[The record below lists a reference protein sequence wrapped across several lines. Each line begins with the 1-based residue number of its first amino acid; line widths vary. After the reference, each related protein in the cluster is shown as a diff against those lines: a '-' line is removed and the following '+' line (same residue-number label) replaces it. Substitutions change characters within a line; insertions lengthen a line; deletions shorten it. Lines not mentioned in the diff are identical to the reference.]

1 MKEKHL
7 LLARIGLLLLLAFVS
22 FLMTLF
28 LYLIGVIIV
37 SFVVGLG
44 IKKMSNEYLFRDR
57 GPKING
63 IEIFLAMELGFIPAA
78 LTTSCFFPTTHPA
91 ISVLCFLAFS
101 VFFFLLGRLTVY
113 LSERKKQKTV
123 K

>member
-1 MKEKHL
+1 MKERNL
-7 LLARIGLLLLLAFVS
+7 LLGRIVLLLLLAFVS
-22 FLMTLF
+22 FLTTLF

-37 SFVVGLG
+37 SFIIGLG

-78 LTTSCFFPTTHPA
+78 LVTACFFPTIPMA
-91 ISVLCFLAFS
+91 ISVLCFLSFG
-101 VFFFLLGRLTVY
+101 VIFFLLGRLITHI
-113 LSERKKQKTV
+113 LERKKQKTE

>member
-37 SFVVGLG
+37 SFIVGLG
-44 IKKMSNEYLFRDR
+44 IKKISNEYLFRDR

-63 IEIFLAMELGFIPAA
+63 IEIFLAMELGFVPVA
-78 LTTSCFFPTTHPA
+78 LITGCFFPA
-91 ISVLCFLAFS
+91 IPIIVSVLCFLAFS
-101 VFFFLLGRLTVY
+101 VIFFLLGRLTTHV
-113 LSERKKQKTV
+113 LEKKEQKTE